1 MMEIFKTPNPCLLL
15 CIVVL
20 CFTIPIALTK
30 AEATTTSLPENEG
43 NNAEPV
49 GNNAPFA
56 KPVGNNGKQSQL
68 GYQQQKDPNYP
79 QEGINQPLSS
89 GLNQPYSATNQPY
102 SAGFNQPF
110 SSISQPFGGTNQRGS
125 MENVAFENGVKKEK
139 TGIPSVA
146 LVCLFTLM
154 DHDFSRRRVSNLYT
168 KRQLLACLASQ
179 CGI

>member
-1 MMEIFKTPNPCLLL
+1 MKIFKTPNPCLHL
-15 CIVVL
+15 CLVVL

-30 AEATTTSLPENEG
+30 AEGTTTSLPQNEG
-43 NNAEPV
+43 NNVQPV
-49 GNNAPFA
+49 GNNAPFANTPINKAPFA

-79 QEGINQPLSS
+79 QQGINEPLSS

-125 MENVAFENGVKKEK
+125 MENVAFDNGVQKEK
-139 TGIPSVA
+139 TGDPSVA

-154 DHDFSRRRVSNLYT
+154 VCF
-168 KRQLLACLASQ
+168 
-179 CGI
+179 GF

>member
-15 CIVVL
+15 CLVVL

-30 AEATTTSLPENEG
+30 AEATTTSLPENEA

-49 GNNAPFA
+49 SNNAPFA
-56 KPVGNNGKQSQL
+56 KLVGNNGKQSQL

-79 QEGINQPLSS
+79 QQGINQPLSS

-154 DHDFSRRRVSNLYT
+154 VCF
-168 KRQLLACLASQ
+168 
-179 CGI
+179 GF

>member
-15 CIVVL
+15 CLVVL

-56 KPVGNNGKQSQL
+56 KP
-68 GYQQQKDPNYP
+68 
-79 QEGINQPLSS
+79 
-89 GLNQPYSATNQPY
+89 PYSATNQPY

-146 LVCLFTLM
+146 LVVTRGVPKCRNQALGRTLFPHAL
-154 DHDFSRRRVSNLYT
+154 R
-168 KRQLLACLASQ
+168 
-179 CGI
+179 